1 MTSDPGDS
9 PGSATR
15 ERRRAKGGRRRNGEP
30 LTAAEVRSLARDRL
44 IESRLTPN
52 AISLT
57 GLVLNVAAAVLVALS
72 VWGCSNVRGRTTQM
86 FPDCTQVS
94 AEQQRQG
101 KCMNRPD
108 LPDGL

>member
-1 MTSDPGDS
+1 MLSISSGTVVQH
-9 PGSATR
+9 
-15 ERRRAKGGRRRNGEP
+15 RAAKA
-30 LTAAEVRSLARDRL
+30 L
-44 IESRLTPN
+44 
-52 AISLT
+52 
-57 GLVLNVAAAVLVALS
+57 AAAVLVALS